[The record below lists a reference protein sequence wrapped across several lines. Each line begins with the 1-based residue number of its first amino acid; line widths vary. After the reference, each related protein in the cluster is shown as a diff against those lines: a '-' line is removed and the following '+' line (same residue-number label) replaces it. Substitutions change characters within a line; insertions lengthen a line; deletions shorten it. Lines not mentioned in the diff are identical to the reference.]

1 MNKSELFEKEL
12 KYIKDEKIRSSAKI
26 MLDLL
31 PNYFF
36 EIEASSTGKY
46 HPEFTLG
53 KRGLVRHVKAAVKI
67 AQELFV
73 IYKFDDETKDLILFA
88 LLIHDGLKK
97 GLNEGKYTVHDH
109 PILIGNYVRENK
121 DKLSLTDEQIERVV
135 GMDAS
140 HMGKW
145 NTNQYVPEVIL
156 PLPRTV
162 EEKFVHLCDYM
173 ASRKF
178 LDIHFDEYDNILE

>member
-1 MNKSELFEKEL
+1 MDKSKLFEKEL
-12 KYIKDEKIRSSAKI
+12 SYIKDEKIKNSART

-31 PNYFF
+31 PDYFF

-53 KRGLVRHVKAAVKI
+53 KRGLVRHVKAAVRL

-97 GLNEGKYTVHDH
+97 GMPEGKYTVHDH
-109 PILIGNYVRENK
+109 PLQIGSYLKENQ
-121 DKLSLTDEQIERVV
+121 DKLDLTLEQVERIVK
-135 GMDAS
+135 MDAS

-145 NTNQYVPEVIL
+145 NTNQYVPDIIL
-156 PLPRTV
+156 PLPKTV

-178 LDIHFDEYDNILE
+178 LNIHFDEFDNILE